1 MVGLILPYAVS
12 LTEIQG
18 LCEELTSKVVERG
31 VQSLERFELT
41 KE

>member
-1 MVGLILPYAVS
+1 MAGLILPSAVS
-12 LTEIQG
+12 LTGIHG

-31 VQSLERFELT
+31 VQSLERFVLI